1 MRKFNSFLQ
10 SKLIV
15 YTKHVS
21 KMSSSV
27 VLKKMFLICRKF
39 LLTFLKYGEKPV
51 KALSAEFIF
60 GIFVSPNYDSR
71 CTLKKERNASEKTI
85 NWKKKT
91 IIQETFVMIRVLK

>member
-1 MRKFNSFLQ
+1 MT
-10 SKLIV
+10 V

-21 KMSSSV
+21 KMLSSV
-27 VLKKMFLICRKF
+27 VLKKIFLICRKF

-71 CTLKKERNASEKTI
+71 CILKKERNASEKTI

-91 IIQETFVMIRVLK
+91 IIQETFVTIRVIK